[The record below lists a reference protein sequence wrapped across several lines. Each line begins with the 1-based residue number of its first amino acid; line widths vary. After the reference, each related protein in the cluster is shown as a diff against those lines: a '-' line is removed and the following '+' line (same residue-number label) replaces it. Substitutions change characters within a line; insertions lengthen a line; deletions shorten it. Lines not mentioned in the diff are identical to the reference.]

1 MGELDGKVAVV
12 TGGSM
17 GIGLAAARRLA
28 EAGAVVMIASND
40 EASLR
45 EAVEELR
52 GRGGPPVEGVRAD
65 VRSED
70 DVRALCAAT
79 VQRHGGVDVLVN
91 SAGIQRYGTVVDTD
105 LAVWDEVLE
114 VNLRGA
120 YLTARHAI
128 PSMRE
133 RGGGSIVNVA
143 SVQALASQTE
153 VAAYTASKGGL
164 VALTRAMALDHAP
177 EGIRVNAVCPS
188 SVDTPMLRWAADL
201 HKGDG
206 PVEHVLEQWGASHP
220 LGRLCRPEEVAEL
233 IAFLAGPRSSYM
245 TGAEH
250 KVDGGLLARLGVAL
264 PP

>member
-1 MGELDGKVAVV
+1 MGDLDGKVAIV
-12 TGGSM
+12 TGGST
-17 GIGLAAARRLA
+17 GIGRAAARRLA
-28 EAGAVVMIASND
+28 EGGAAVVIASHD
-40 EASLR
+40 EDSLR
-45 EAVEELR
+45 EAVDELR
-52 GRGGPPVEGVRAD
+52 GVRPAIEAVRAD

-70 DVRALCAAT
+70 DVRALCVAT
-79 VQRHGGVDVLVN
+79 VQRHGGIDVLVN

-105 LAVWDEVLE
+105 LALWDEVLE

-143 SVQALASQTE
+143 SVQALAAQTD
-153 VAAYTASKGGL
+153 VAAYAASKGGL

-177 EGIRVNAVCPS
+177 EGIRVNAVCPG
-188 SVDTPMLRWAADL
+188 SVDTPMLHWAADL
-201 HKGDG
+201 HKGDDS
-206 PVEHVLEQWGASHP
+206 VEHVLEQWGASHP

-250 KVDGGLLARLGVAL
+250 MVDGGLLARLGVAL
-264 PP
+264 PR